1 MATGVALP
9 FEAFAK
15 RQAITDAVINIVLAG
30 GGNYLLSRHLSEVP
44 LTRAFGDSAPS
55 LFGALIATS
64 VLMSIFLT
72 LIVFTITVAQRKS
85 GKIMPQLSAETHT
98 RSAAFRLAFLHL
110 LITLPPV
117 IGLNLL
123 APTARDGVTLPPLVF
138 ALITAA
144 IAAVAAYYMSL
155 NTTRAT
161 LKLG

>member
-1 MATGVALP
+1 MATSVALP

-30 GGNYLLSRHLSEVP
+30 GSNYLLSRHLGEVP
-44 LTRAFGDSAPS
+44 LTRAFGNNAPS

-72 LIVFTITVAQRKS
+72 LIVFAITVAQRKS
-85 GKIMPQLSAETHT
+85 GKVMPPLSADTQGRGT
-98 RSAAFRLAFLHL
+98 VFRLAFLHL

-123 APTARDGVTLPPLVF
+123 AATVGQGVTLPPLVF

-144 IAAVAAYYMSL
+144 IAAVAAHYMSL

>member
-30 GGNYLLSRHLSEVP
+30 GGNYLLSRHLGEVP

-72 LIVFTITVAQRKS
+72 LIVFAITVAQRKS
-85 GKIMPQLSAETHT
+85 GKVMPPLSADTHG
-98 RSAAFRLAFLHL
+98 RGASFRLAFLHL
-110 LITLPPV
+110 LITLPPI

-123 APTARDGVTLPPLVF
+123 VATAGQGVTLSPFVF

>member
-1 MATGVALP
+1 MATGVAIP

-30 GGNYLLSRHLSEVP
+30 GGNYLLSRHLGEVP

-55 LFGALIATS
+55 LFGALISTS
-64 VLMSIFLT
+64 VLMSLLLT
-72 LIVFTITVAQRKS
+72 IIVFAIAVAQRKH
-85 GKIMPQLSAETHT
+85 GKVSPALPADT
-98 RSAAFRLAFLHL
+98 RGAGAGLRLAFSHL
-110 LITLPPV
+110 IMTLLPTL
-117 IGLNLL
+117 GLTVL
-123 APTARDGVTLPPLVF
+123 ASRIAPNASLSPLVF
-138 ALITAA
+138 ASLVAA